1 MEYRPLGTRYEHIG
15 RYDIV
20 KHKPYNYK
28 KAGLLR
34 SNMPAVITN
43 TKNKTTRIV
52 LDFVEAVQ
60 LFLISY
66 VDELKQFKNP
76 HWKRY

>member
-1 MEYRPLGTRYEHIG
+1 MEFRPIGTRYEGMG

-20 KHKPYNYK
+20 KHRPYDYK
-28 KAGLLR
+28 KKGLLKLV
-34 SNMPAVITN
+34 MPAVITD
-43 TKNKTTRIV
+43 TKNKTTRLI

-60 LFLISY
+60 LFLLSY

-76 HWKRY
+76 HFKRF

>member
-1 MEYRPLGTRYEHIG
+1 MEYRPLGTRYKNLG
-15 RYDIV
+15 RYDMV
-20 KHKPYNYK
+20 KHKPYDYK
-28 KAGLLR
+28 SSGLLKHVL
-34 SNMPAVITN
+34 PAVVMN
-43 TKNKTTRIV
+43 TKNKTTKLV

-76 HWKRY
+76 HFKRF

>member
-1 MEYRPLGTRYEHIG
+1 MEYRPLGTRYEPVG
-15 RYDIV
+15 RYDII
-20 KHKPYNYK
+20 KHQPYNYK
-28 KAGLLR
+28 KSGLLR
-34 SNMPAVITN
+34 LVMPEVITK
-43 TKNKTTRIV
+43 TTNKTTRLI

-76 HWKRY
+76 HWRRF

>member
-1 MEYRPLGTRYEHIG
+1 MEYRPLGTRYENLG

-20 KHKPYNYK
+20 KHKPYDYK
-28 KAGLLR
+28 KTGLLKQM
-34 SNMPAVITN
+34 MPATIIN
-43 TKNKTTRIV
+43 TKNKTTKLV

-66 VDELKQFKNP
+66 VDELKHFKNP
-76 HWKRY
+76 HFKRF

>member
-1 MEYRPLGTRYEHIG
+1 MEYRPLGTRYENLG

-20 KHKPYNYK
+20 KHRPYDYK
-28 KAGLLR
+28 KAGLLKQM
-34 SNMPAVITN
+34 MPATIIN
-43 TKNKTTRIV
+43 TKNKTTKLV

-66 VDELKQFKNP
+66 VDELKHFKNP
-76 HWKRY
+76 HFKRF

>member
-1 MEYRPLGTRYEHIG
+1 MEYRPLGTRRESLG
-15 RYDIV
+15 RYDII
-20 KHKPYNYK
+20 KHQPYNYK
-28 KAGLLR
+28 KSGLLDLV
-34 SNMPAVITN
+34 MPKVITG
-43 TKNKTTRIV
+43 TKNKTTRLI

-76 HWKRY
+76 HFKAI